1 MAARDLISN
10 NEIGVL
16 QPIEEIVQPLVA
28 CKLCFTP
35 TPRKRQARFRWMS
48 LTKPMTIRSV
58 EFGSI
63 VTFFEFRCRRH
74 LYLRPLVDDVLTK

>member
-1 MAARDLISN
+1 MAARGSISN

-28 CKLCFTP
+28 CKMLCFTP

-48 LTKPMTIRSV
+48 LTKPMTIGAV
-58 EFGSI
+58 EFGSH
-63 VTFFEFRCRRH
+63 FFEFRCRRH